1 MTKKEITWQSLVK
14 EMKKP
19 GESLKSAMKAA
30 GDEWKK
36 IKAGTHPTY
45 TQGKS
50 SPPTRKKKKEKK
62 IKPGHKGAPSKT
74 RPGKIDYRTHKGDKY
89 YHRDGHLYDENVD
102 GVKGRP
108 YSHHHH
114 HHHKT
119 KKKSHSKKDDHHKII
134 KQLEKIIEEL
144 KK

>member
-1 MTKKEITWQSLVK
+1 MTKKEITWQTLVK

-30 GDEWKK
+30 GNEWKK
-36 IKAGTHPTY
+36 IKAGTHPSY

-50 SPPTRKKKKEKK
+50 SPSTRKKKKEKK

-74 RPGKIDYRTHKGDKY
+74 RPGKIDFRTHKGDKY

-102 GVKGRP
+102 GVKGHP
-108 YSHHHH
+108 YS
-114 HHHKT
+114 HHKT
-119 KKKSHSKKDDHHKII
+119 KKKHHHHKSTNHEKII
-134 KQLEKIIEEL
+134 KQLENIIEEL